1 MIHVGFKCLSLYP
14 SLSVSLFLSVGF
26 LVNFCMVLLEFCR
39 PFFSTHSSAP
49 KLPLIVSDY
58 PTSSVCR
65 LDLHNEPCLVNGM
78 IGELLL
84 IVLLFMTT
92 SLLAIVTWISSI
104 KTAYT
109 YISTLLILIVSC
121 SINSNS
127 TGTSFLLFSCSRS
140 IFKRSWTVPMFR
152 RIL

>member
-1 MIHVGFKCLSLYP
+1 MIHVGFKSLSLCP
-14 SLSVSLFLSVGF
+14 SLSVSLCLSVGF
-26 LVNFCMVLLEFCR
+26 LANFCMVLLEFCR
-39 PFFSTHSSAP
+39 PFFSSHSSAP

-84 IVLLFMTT
+84 IVLHFMT
-92 SLLAIVTWISSI
+92 SLVAIVTWISSI

-109 YISTLLILIVSC
+109 YISTLPILIVSC

-127 TGTSFLLFSCSRS
+127 IVTLFLLFSCS
-140 IFKRSWTVPMFR
+140 
-152 RIL
+152 